1 MVRFDHLAI
10 DVCDRAVAR
19 DWYVS
24 VLGLEVEFEIDATGV
39 TAVRDDH
46 EFTIFLVERADARPE
61 CGLTFQVDDVDAF
74 HAALARRGIAFERP
88 PQVNVWGYGAEL
100 RDPDGHLVMRWDERS
115 MKAHEREAAQ
125 PPT

>member
-10 DVCDRAVAR
+10 DVGDRAAAR

-24 VLGLEVEFEIDATGV
+24 VLGLEVEFEIDAAGV

-46 EFTIFLVERADARPE
+46 DFTIFLVERDHVHPE

-74 HAALARRGIAFERP
+74 AAGLAARGVAFVNA
-88 PQVNVWGYGAEL
+88 PQVNAWGYGAEL
-100 RDPDGHLVMRWDERS
+100 RDPDGHLVMLWDARS
-115 MKAHEREAAQ
+115 MKAHEGEAQA
-125 PPT
+125 PT